1 MILISPIPA
10 ISISVVFD
18 IKKWPK
24 KSVGRVPA
32 DVRTRITASNA
43 TGFEIFFSIST
54 ISRSPSM
61 SAWKYVYLKISPPES
76 RET

>member
-1 MILISPIPA
+1 MPA

-18 IKKWPK
+18 IKKCPK

-32 DVRTRITASNA
+32 DVRTRITESNA
-43 TGFEIFFSIST
+43 TGLEIFFSIST
-54 ISRSPSM
+54 TRRSPSM
-61 SAWKYVYLKISPPES
+61 SAWKYVYLKTSPPDN